1 MQVRAI
7 ITAAGTGKRMNS
19 KQPKVLHEVCGIPMI
34 TRVINSVKNAGVS
47 EIYVVLGTESQ
58 KVKDILPEDVK
69 TVEQEAQ
76 VGTADAVRQLESELQ
91 NQEGET
97 LVVCGDT
104 PLISSE
110 TLTKLQEEHEKSGF
124 KATILSAYTEQPGNF
139 GRVIRKENGTVKEV
153 LEVTELTEEQKDI
166 KEVSAGIALFN
177 NAELF
182 KSLRK
187 VTNDNASEEYYLTD
201 VVGILSAKGQRV
213 GAYVTADHEEIIGV
227 DDRILLAKAS
237 EILRKKIN
245 EGHLEK
251 GVTIIDPLN
260 TYIDESVR
268 IGMDTIIYPN
278 TVLKGHTVI
287 GENTIISSNCEIT
300 NSVIGDEVEIKH
312 SVLSDAEVGNHTT
325 VGPYAQLRP
334 GAKLGDTV
342 KIGNFVE
349 VKKAVLKD
357 GAKVSHLSYIGD
369 AEIGERANI
378 GCGAITVNYDGV
390 NKFKTTVGDDAFI
403 GCNTNLVA
411 PVTVGDRSITA
422 AGSTITDDVPND
434 SLAIARS
441 KQTTKDGYYKK

>member
-34 TRVINSVKNAGVS
+34 TRVINSVKDAGVS
-47 EIYVVLGTESQ
+47 EIYVVLGNDSEA
-58 KVKDILPEDVK
+58 VKAILPEDIK
-69 TVEQEAQ
+69 TVEQKEQ
-76 VGTADAVRQLESELQ
+76 LGTADAVKQLESELQ

-104 PLISSE
+104 PLISPN
-110 TLTKLQEEHEKSGF
+110 TLSMLQGEHEQNGF
-124 KATILSAYTEQPGNF
+124 KATILSAYTENPGSF
-139 GRVIRKENGTVKEV
+139 GRVIRKENGTVKEI
-153 LEVTELTEEQKDI
+153 LEAAELREEQKDI
-166 KEVSAGIALFN
+166 KEVSAGVALFN
-177 NAELF
+177 NVELF

-187 VTNDNASEEYYLTD
+187 VTNDNEACEYYLSD
-201 VVGILSAKGQRV
+201 IIGILSSKGQRV

-227 DDRILLAKAS
+227 DDRMLLTEAS
-237 EILRKKIN
+237 RILRLRIN
-245 EGHLEK
+245 QGHLEK

-260 TYIDESVR
+260 TYIDESVK

-278 TVLKGHTVI
+278 TVLKGNTVI
-287 GENTIISSNCEIT
+287 GEGTIISANCEIS
-300 NSVIGDEVEIKH
+300 NSLIGDEVEIKH
-312 SVLSDAEVGNHTT
+312 SVVSDAEVGNQTT

-334 GAKLGDTV
+334 GAKLGSTV
-342 KIGNFVE
+342 KVGNFVE

-411 PVTVGDRSITA
+411 PVSVGERSITA